1 MRTRP
6 NSGPRPR
13 VAAGALI
20 AIGAAAVLAARQSPQ
35 TPVFRAGVDHV
46 AVDVVVTDNH
56 DNAVPGLTQDDF
68 EIVEQGQPQTIS
80 DFAFVAIPA
89 VRRAID
95 PVAAAAAPISDVAT
109 NTPPAP
115 TSRAFVMVIDALHIV
130 ETDIIP
136 VRRIITEFVQ
146 SLSPDD
152 EAAMVFTNRSDL
164 SVDLTRD
171 VSRLLGAADHVR
183 DAMGF
188 GRDALGQTTPSGRA
202 TGPEIF
208 ADARRADSVLQN
220 VANSLAGSAF
230 ARRAIIYVSDGT
242 IAPRGPGAP
251 STPPTPTDFFFLK
264 DIYDAA
270 RRSDVEVYTI
280 DPRGLTQPERAVRGG
295 IGAIGGFGQPDGPTV
310 RAAIMSNIRQQ
321 QDRLR
326 ENAEQTGGRAFVNMN
341 DLPRAVD
348 ELVADNSSFY
358 MLGYYPNPFAAD
370 GKFHP
375 ISVKVKRSGL
385 RVRARAGYVA
395 SAAADAA
402 AASAGASAVATAI
415 GAGVSVADVSLRA
428 TAAPLVP
435 TAENGMST
443 IVTIDLTY
451 PAQPSASP
459 DTSDDD
465 VHVLVVAL
473 EPDGKVKASVE
484 RAVHIANLPLGAQPM
499 TIRVHEPIDLPAESL
514 ELRVG
519 ASSHLLGRSG
529 SAELPI
535 VVPNPSAEK
544 LQLGGVV
551 LGLADDR
558 HVPPGADDTH
568 GLAPFPPTTERTFS
582 ADDTLRVFVPVFW
595 GRKDASATV
604 TISVPDSS
612 IAPQSIATTGSETTP
627 GNWHGVATAS
637 VPLAGL
643 KPGAY
648 GLKIEARLPSGDVA
662 TRLIQLFVR

>member
-1 MRTRP
+1 
-6 NSGPRPR
+6 
-13 VAAGALI
+13 VLF
-20 AIGAAAVLAARQSPQ
+20 AIGTAAVLAAGQTPQ

-56 DNAVPGLTQDDF
+56 DKAFPGLTKDDF
-68 EIVEQGQPQTIS
+68 EIVEQGQTQTIS
-80 DFAFVAIPA
+80 DFSFVAIPG

-95 PVAAAAAPISDVAT
+95 PVAAAAAPKPDVVT

-130 ETDIIP
+130 ESDIIP
-136 VRRIITEFVQ
+136 VKRVVTEFVQ
-146 SLSPDD
+146 SLSSDD
-152 EAAMVFTNRSDL
+152 EAAIVFTNRSDL

-171 VSRLLGAADHVR
+171 ISRLLGAADHVR

-208 ADARRADSVLQN
+208 EDARRADSVLQN
-220 VANSLAGSAF
+220 IADSLAGSAF
-230 ARRAIIYVSDGT
+230 ARRAIIYVSDGS

-251 STPPTPTDFFFLK
+251 STPPTPTDYFFLK
-264 DIYDAA
+264 DIYEAA
-270 RRSDVEVYTI
+270 RRSDVAIYTI

-310 RAAIMSNIRQQ
+310 RASIMSNIRGQ

-375 ISVKVKRSGL
+375 ISVKVKRPGL

-395 SAAADAA
+395 SAAVDASAA
-402 AASAGASAVATAI
+402 ATGGSAVATVI
-415 GAGVSVADVSLRA
+415 GAGVSVADVSLRV

-435 TAENGMST
+435 TADGMST
-443 IVTIDLTY
+443 IVTIDVTY
-451 PAQPSASP
+451 PAQPAAAS
-459 DTSDDD
+459 DTSEDD
-465 VHVLVVAL
+465 VHVMVVAL
-473 EPDGKVKASVE
+473 EPDGKVRATVQ
-484 RAVHIANLPLGAQPM
+484 RAVHIANLPLGAQPI

-529 SAELPI
+529 STELPI
-535 VVPNPSAEK
+535 VVPNPAADK

-551 LGLADDR
+551 IGLADDR

-582 ADDTLRVFVPVFW
+582 AEDTLRVFVPVFW

-604 TISVPDSS
+604 AISVPDSS
-612 IAPQSIATTGSETTP
+612 IAPRSIATTGTETTP
-627 GNWHGVATAS
+627 DHRRGVATAS

-648 GLKIEARLPSGDVA
+648 GLKIEARLPGGDVA
-662 TRLIQLFVR
+662 TRLIQFFVR